1 MKAFFVI
8 LSLLLFASYSFSRDK
23 ISKDIIHNKNIL
35 RSKKRSAKK
44 IKNKLEDI
52 ASTIIAKKREIS
64 IINNNI
70 RQSDIFLENQKKQY
84 VKKMKELNFLQGN
97 ISLLSKTKD
106 KIKKQIIQIISKELS
121 IEIIGNYRNNISLK
135 SIISQEI
142 VNSLSKILRDKFDK
156 IRQKYDNVN
165 KKIDNV
171 TKKIKDLKAYIKKVQ
186 NRKKVL
192 AKNIAKRIKN
202 IKYLKYQK
210 VLYDRKLNRIF
221 YEQNAIK
228 KTLTKLNILK
238 LRKRFKKPTR
248 VKNSNINSQ
257 KIRKFGT
264 SYQKGRVVR
273 YRGRKTIAPLKSF
286 YIKRKFGEYY
296 DPIYKIRIFN
306 ESVVL
311 GSKIPNAKV
320 KNVLNGKVIFAK
332 ATPILDN
339 VVIVENADGIHTI
352 YAHLSKIAPTVKKG
366 MKIRKGYVLGRIK
379 NELTFEVTQKNNH
392 INPLKLIRF

>member
-8 LSLLLFASYSFSRDK
+8 LSLFLLVSYSFSRDK

-35 RSKKRSAKK
+35 RSKKRSANK

-52 ASTIIAKKREIS
+52 ASTIITKKREIS

-70 RQSDIFLENQKKQY
+70 KQSDLFLENQKKQY
-84 VKKMKELNFLQGN
+84 TKKIKELNFLQGN
-97 ISLLSKTKD
+97 ISLLNKTKD

-121 IEIIGNYRNNISLK
+121 IEIIGNYKNNISLK

-142 VNSLSKILRDKFDK
+142 VDSLSKILRDKFDK
-156 IRQKYDNVN
+156 IKQKYDNVN

-171 TKKIKDLKAYIKKVQ
+171 TKKIIDLKTYIKKVQ
-186 NRKKVL
+186 NRKKIL

-238 LRKRFKKPTR
+238 LRKRSKKLIR

-311 GSKIPNAKV
+311 RSKIPNAKV

-332 ATPILDN
+332 STPILDN

-352 YAHLSKIAPTVKKG
+352 YAHLSKIAPTVRKG
-366 MKIRKGYVLGRIK
+366 MKIRKGYVIGRIK

>member
-1 MKAFFVI
+1 MKVFFVI
-8 LSLLLFASYSFSRDK
+8 LSLFLFASYSFSRDK

-35 RSKKRSAKK
+35 RSKKRSANK

-52 ASTIIAKKREIS
+52 ASTIISKKREIN

-70 RQSDIFLENQKKQY
+70 RQSDLFLENQKKQY
-84 VKKMKELNFLQGN
+84 VEKMKELNSLQGN
-97 ISLLSKTKD
+97 ISLLNKTKD

-121 IEIIGNYRNNISLK
+121 IEVIGNYKNNTSLK

-142 VNSLSKILRDKFDK
+142 VTSLGKILRDKFDK

-171 TKKIKDLKAYIKKVQ
+171 TKKIRDLKIYIKKVQ
-186 NRKKVL
+186 NRKKIL
-192 AKNIAKRIKN
+192 AKNIGKRIKN

-238 LRKRFKKPTR
+238 SKKRSKKPIR

-311 GSKIPNAKV
+311 RSKIPNAKV

-332 ATPILDN
+332 STPILDN

-352 YAHLSKIAPTVKKG
+352 YAHLSKIAPTVRKG
-366 MKIRKGYVLGRIK
+366 MKIRKGYVIGRIK

>member
-8 LSLLLFASYSFSRDK
+8 LSLFLLVSYSFSRDK

-35 RSKKRSAKK
+35 RSKKRSANK

-52 ASTIIAKKREIS
+52 ASTIITKKREIS

-70 RQSDIFLENQKKQY
+70 KQSDLFLENQKKQY
-84 VKKMKELNFLQGN
+84 TKKIKELNFLQGN
-97 ISLLSKTKD
+97 ISLLNKTKD

-121 IEIIGNYRNNISLK
+121 IEIIGNYKNNISLK

-142 VNSLSKILRDKFDK
+142 VDSLSKILRDKFDK
-156 IRQKYDNVN
+156 IKQKYDNVN

-171 TKKIKDLKAYIKKVQ
+171 TKKIIDLKTYIKKVQ
-186 NRKKVL
+186 NRKKIL

-238 LRKRFKKPTR
+238 LRKRSKKLTR

-311 GSKIPNAKV
+311 RSKIPNAKV

-332 ATPILDN
+332 STPILDN

-352 YAHLSKIAPTVKKG
+352 YAHLSKIAPTVRKG
-366 MKIRKGYVLGRIK
+366 MKIRKGYVIGRIK

>member
-8 LSLLLFASYSFSRDK
+8 LSLFLLVSYSFSRDK

-35 RSKKRSAKK
+35 RSKKRSANK

-52 ASTIIAKKREIS
+52 ASTIITKKREIN

-70 RQSDIFLENQKKQY
+70 KQSDLFLENQKKQY
-84 VKKMKELNFLQGN
+84 TKKIKELNFLQGN
-97 ISLLSKTKD
+97 ISLLNKTKD

-121 IEIIGNYRNNISLK
+121 IEIIGNYKNNISLK

-142 VNSLSKILRDKFDK
+142 VDSLSKILRDKFDK

-171 TKKIKDLKAYIKKVQ
+171 TKKIIDLKTYIKKVQ
-186 NRKKVL
+186 NRKKIL

-238 LRKRFKKPTR
+238 LRKRSKKLTR

-311 GSKIPNAKV
+311 RSKIPNAKV

-332 ATPILDN
+332 STPILDN

-352 YAHLSKIAPTVKKG
+352 YAHLSKIAPTVRKG